1 MNPVAKYLFAHPE
14 SLSVAERGPQDGI
27 AQNNLQGP
35 SRSFKANNQGDIKIE
50 YDPRPADKI
59 TGFYS
64 MGTGYDGSSRSAC
77 RSPFLV

>member
-1 MNPVAKYLFAHPE
+1 MPLPPTALLKN
-14 SLSVAERGPQDGI
+14 D
-27 AQNNLQGP
+27 LQGP

-64 MGTGYDGSSRSAC
+64 MGTG
-77 RSPFLV
+77 L